1 MDTLKNKNKKPEN
14 EDDALGYPTIPVICT
29 AHATLA
35 SKEKLGGEWR
45 TPIAS
50 RPAD

>member
-1 MDTLKNKNKKPEN
+1 MDTLKNKKTEN
-14 EDDALGYPTIPVICT
+14 EDDALGYPTISGICA

-35 SKEKLGGEWR
+35 SKEKLGSEWR

-50 RPAD
+50 CPAD